1 MDHPVYVNTVFETG
15 GFLKGAMK
23 ELHIGRWVAE
33 MDLEQEPRLY
43 GDDVMCQIL
52 GVEPDTPPEQCYAS
66 WHERIFASHL
76 HRVKDSAHEILRT
89 GKSELVYPWMDRTG
103 GLRYIL
109 SIGILDRSYQ
119 KGHRVCG
126 YFQDV
131 TSVVA
136 EKVSET
142 EHSVAS
148 EYLIQM
154 LASGYEAVHLIDL
167 RTRTIKP
174 VKTIQPEAWR
184 YRDMTVERY
193 YAFMGEKFGPELV
206 QWLQDCMAEQ
216 AVIDLQG
223 RKTYYGTREAR
234 QVGTENWYCV
244 SMCLDQ
250 SSNEVSFIL
259 AYRDINEREQT
270 RSMIEQLRY
279 ISQTDGLTK
288 VYNRVGIEER
298 VNQYLSTN
306 PDRPGALLLLDL
318 DNFKMVNDQLGHTEG
333 DFLLVE
339 TAEKLKQICRSSDEV
354 GRLGGDEFLVL
365 AKDVA
370 EGYVTPLVSRIEE
383 KFHGFAEEIV
393 QKLEKDY
400 QLKNGVLKVTASIG
414 VAVFP
419 KDGTTFADLYHRADI
434 ALYQAKRN
442 GKNTYALYEG
452 ETE

>member
-43 GDDVMCQIL
+43 GDEIMCEIL
-52 GVEPDTPPEQCYAS
+52 GIPLGTPPEQCYAI
-66 WHERIFASHL
+66 WHERIFATHL

-89 GKSELVYPWMDRTG
+89 GKSELVYPWMDQTG

-109 SIGILDRSYQ
+109 STGMLDYSYQ
-119 KGHRVCG
+119 KGHRVYG

-131 TSVVA
+131 TNVA
-136 EKVSET
+136 AERGAGT
-142 EHSVAS
+142 EHSVVS
-148 EYLIQM
+148 EYLVQM

-174 VKTIQPEAWR
+174 VKTIQPEMWR
-184 YRDMTVERY
+184 YQDMTMERY

-223 RKTYYGTREAR
+223 RKTYYGTREAC

-306 PDRPGALLLLDL
+306 PDKPGALLLLDL

-370 EGYVTPLVSRIEE
+370 EGFVPPLVSRIEE

-419 KDGTTFADLYHRADI
+419 KDGATFADLYHHADI

-442 GKNTYALYEG
+442 GKNTYALYQG